1 MRSTNKL
8 QRLIK
13 GEDIV
18 KCIQATKNKW
28 WGHLNR
34 MEHIKLVKKFM
45 SGTPQE

>member
-1 MRSTNKL
+1 L

-13 GEDIV
+13 GEDIA

-45 SGTPQE
+45 IGTPQE